1 MKIGVLVPELVP
13 SQMSYF
19 LTKNINDACSKNV
32 SNDFVVFFENLS
44 GKVIEPAFAMMN
56 MTEIWTFEGY
66 LITTSISTTLTA
78 IKSMS
83 PSEKYFYVWDLE
95 WLRDHGKNFEYN
107 IAAFTDKNV
116 KLLARSESHAEAI
129 KNYCNRDVVGIVEDF
144 NIDQFIGVIE
154 NELCGTE

>member
-1 MKIGVLVPELVP
+1 MKIGILVTDLVP

-19 LTKNINDACSKNV
+19 LTKNINEVCSENI

-56 MTEIWTFEGY
+56 MTEVWSFEGC
-66 LITTSISTTLTA
+66 LITTNISTTLTA

-95 WLRDHGKNFEYN
+95 WLRDHGKNFEHN
-107 IAAFTDKNV
+107 ITAFVNEEINLV
-116 KLLARSESHAEAI
+116 ARSESHAEAI

-144 NIDQFIGVIE
+144 NINQFIGVIE
-154 NELCGTE
+154 NEFCGT